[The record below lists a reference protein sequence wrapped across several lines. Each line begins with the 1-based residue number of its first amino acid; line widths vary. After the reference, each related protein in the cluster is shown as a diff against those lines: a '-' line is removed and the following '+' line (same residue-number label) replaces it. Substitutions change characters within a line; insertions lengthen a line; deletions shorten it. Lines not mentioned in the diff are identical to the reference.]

1 MNPVII
7 TRPLDS
13 YEVDQND
20 AAVLVINTV
29 LTAPEFD
36 VVLRKAID
44 DYMKGWTV
52 FEPEVQSKL
61 AEIDKFE
68 YDSPEHISAMDAFNV
83 EYQKQLAFTDANK
96 VFEYEGQKILL
107 TSFIF
112 NDEEVAKFSVMSLPD
127 WLTMKNEEVTSRF
140 EVA

>member
-7 TRPLDS
+7 SRPLDS
-13 YEVDQND
+13 YEVGQND

-36 VVLRKAID
+36 VVFRKAID
-44 DYMKGWTV
+44 DYMKGWAV
-52 FEPEVQSKL
+52 FEPEVQSNL

-68 YDSPEHISAMDAFNV
+68 YDSPEHIAAMDAFNV
-83 EYQKQLAFTDANK
+83 EYQKQLAFVEANK

-107 TSFIF
+107 TDFLL
-112 NDEEVAKFSVMSLPD
+112 NNEEVSKFAVMSLSD
-127 WLTMKNEEVTSRF
+127 WLAMKTEEVTSRF